1 MNTNKQRN
9 SKARTYIK
17 GLLSALI
24 VAVIYNFIWKGY
36 IVHPT
41 PSDALGEKKGKQAIL
56 TEIDRKKYLGIVK
69 LEDGFHAYAL
79 SDGFWG
85 WSTTDDFYLPNYLFY
100 KDKFVAKKETFK
112 FKGGKDVDIV
122 FVLTVDD
129 QISYFN
135 AYDEKERE
143 IIFDTTRDAGRELH
157 YAFSLTPLEGNL
169 TYEAYSSDDELLYRE

>member
-1 MNTNKQRN
+1 
-9 SKARTYIK
+9 
-17 GLLSALI
+17 
-24 VAVIYNFIWKGY
+24 
-36 IVHPT
+36 
-41 PSDALGEKKGKQAIL
+41 
-56 TEIDRKKYLGIVK
+56 
-69 LEDGFHAYAL
+69 
-79 SDGFWG
+79 
-85 WSTTDDFYLPNYLFY
+85 FY
-100 KDKFVAKKETFK
+100 KVKFVAKKETFK

-169 TYEAYSSDDELLYRE
+169 TYEAYSSDDELLYLDIGKYIFFIRVER